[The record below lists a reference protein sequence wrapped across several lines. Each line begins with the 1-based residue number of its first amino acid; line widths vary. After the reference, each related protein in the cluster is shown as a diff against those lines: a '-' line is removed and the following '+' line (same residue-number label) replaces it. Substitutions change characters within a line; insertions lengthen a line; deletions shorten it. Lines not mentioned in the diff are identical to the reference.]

1 MSLFYRTVRAGEPQ
15 LRPVEVELAHRG
27 RHLVQGISIGLVLG
41 ALIVPGRAQAQ
52 PGAQPDPTVGG
63 LLPTTAFLETLD
75 VNVVSLEVFVTDR
88 KGKPIE
94 ELQRE
99 DFEVLQDGEPVELS
113 HFVAPDVISRD
124 LEEATGVAVEPASG
138 DEQVPVGSAELGD
151 GLPSQNAPES
161 EVEEVAHMVL
171 FVDQLEISPP
181 SRQRILEQVRSFVE
195 KAPPRARFLVASYD
209 GQVKIA
215 QEFTDQ
221 GALVTTALESLVSL
235 SPRALARQSER
246 RALLREGQAV
256 LRTIGEAQRATNAS
270 QFETARSLA
279 QSQLTSLMGQVERY
293 AQRLQAETERGLSA
307 LEGFSTA
314 LAALPGRKALV
325 HVSEG
330 IAMRP
335 GQELFYAM
343 EEIFQGGRSLDFG
356 NQGQGG
362 DGGGQGGGGQGG
374 GQGGGGQGGGGQGG
388 GGGGGVSFDSDE
400 SLNVVSFATRA
411 ERFSL
416 DSEVRRLAALANTH
430 RVAFYGI
437 DARGGRAFA
446 NDASMN
452 GRIGMLNTD
461 GMQAINNS
469 NRWETLQVLAEE
481 TGGALLTGA
490 DVDGFLRKVQE
501 DFGAHYSLA
510 YVSPTAGDGGVHEVE
525 VRLRRG
531 GDRRLRRARLRYRR
545 SFVDKPLESRMAA
558 RTMGTL
564 LLESDRNPH
573 GIYLE
578 TLEPRAGE
586 RNQAVVPLVVKIP
599 LAQVT
604 LLPRGAVH
612 GCQARLLVAIE
623 DENGFTGP
631 VQEIPFAIEIPNRD
645 LGKIAGQDYAAR
657 FDLVLEQ
664 GSRRLLSVGFWD
676 ETGGEGSFV
685 RHEVSVGEL

>member
-1 MSLFYRTVRAGEPQ
+1 MASFYRTVRAEEPQ
-15 LRPVEVELAHRG
+15 LRPAEVELTLRG
-27 RHLVQGISIGLVLG
+27 RRLVQLVSIALTLG
-41 ALIVPGRAQAQ
+41 AWTVVGRVDAQAE
-52 PGAQPDPTVGG
+52 ASDAG

-75 VNVVSLEVFVTDR
+75 VRVVSLEVFVTDR
-88 KGKPIE
+88 KGVAIE
-94 ELQRE
+94 GLQRE
-99 DFEVLQDGEPVELS
+99 DFEVLHDGEPVELS
-113 HFVAPDVISRD
+113 HFAVPRVSSRGSEMEGESEPAPDDGRADPDALAEAGPAVSAMD
-124 LEEATGVAVEPASG
+124 LVSVPETEETVHV
-138 DEQVPVGSAELGD
+138 
-151 GLPSQNAPES
+151 
-161 EVEEVAHMVL
+161 VL
-171 FVDQLEISPP
+171 FVDQMEISPP
-181 SRQRILEQVRSFVE
+181 NRQRILDQVQSFVE
-195 KAPPRARFLVASYD
+195 DAPPRTRFLVASYD

-215 QEFTDQ
+215 QEFTEQ
-221 GALVTTALESLVSL
+221 SARVTAALESLVSL
-235 SPRALARQSER
+235 SPRALARQAER
-246 RALLREGQAV
+246 RALLREGQEV
-256 LRTIGEAQRATNAS
+256 LRTIGQAQRATNAA
-270 QFETARSLA
+270 QFDSARNLA

-293 AQRLQAETERGLSA
+293 AQRLQSETERGLSA

-362 DGGGQGGGGQGG
+362 NGGGGGGQGGGGQGGGGQGG
-374 GQGGGGQGGGGQGG
+374 GQGGGG
-388 GGGGGVSFDSDE
+388 GGGGVSFDSEE
-400 SLNVVSFATRA
+400 SLNVASFATRA
-411 ERFSL
+411 ERYSL
-416 DSEVRRLAALANTH
+416 DSEVRRFAALANTH

-446 NDASMN
+446 NDASMT

-461 GMQAINNS
+461 GLQAVANS

-490 DVDGFLRKVQE
+490 DVDGFLRKVQA

-510 YVSPTAGDGGVHEVE
+510 YASPTTGDGQAHEVE
-525 VRLRRG
+525 VRLRRK

-545 SFVDKPLESRMAA
+545 SFVDQPLASRMAA
-558 RTMGTL
+558 RTKGTL

-578 TLEPRAGE
+578 TLEPKAGE
-586 RNQAVVPLVVKIP
+586 KKNEAVVPLVVKIP
-599 LAQVT
+599 LEQVT
-604 LLPRGAVH
+604 LLPRGSVH
-612 GCQARLLVAIE
+612 GCRARLLVAIE

-631 VQEIPFAIEIPNRD
+631 VQEIPFTIEIPNSD
-645 LGKIAGQDYAAR
+645 LGKVAGQDYSDR
-657 FDLVLEQ
+657 FYLFLEP
-664 GSRRLLSVGFWD
+664 GSRRRLSVGFWD